1 MDNDRATNDN
11 SPPCSQTNQFDSEYI
26 SKLPTPGLVADPFF
40 DSPLKASK
48 KKLRSKKPIAQSPDT
63 IGQIVSKR
71 THSSIQKETAAAS
84 SQLKRGPDMISQID
98 NGTSETQTKL
108 NNSID
113 AVSSDLKTNKGNNS
127 IIPKEDALKVKSVIT
142 KWQHKNTIQ
151 RVKRLLRS
159 RWSQFKTEKL
169 FEECLKYVADKKKLP
184 INISSQDNVFNKQLL
199 NALTIEARL
208 MVETKKN

>member
-63 IGQIVSKR
+63 IGLIASKR

-98 NGTSETQTKL
+98 NGAETQTKL
-108 NNSID
+108 TNSID
-113 AVSSDLKTNKGNNS
+113 AVSSANKMLKTNCSSTFLGPAGGPNNKGR
-127 IIPKEDALKVKSVIT
+127 T
-142 KWQHKNTIQ
+142 GT
-151 RVKRLLRS
+151 
-159 RWSQFKTEKL
+159 
-169 FEECLKYVADKKKLP
+169 
-184 INISSQDNVFNKQLL
+184 
-199 NALTIEARL
+199 
-208 MVETKKN
+208 